1 MRYVNI
7 YLFVCWV
14 VEYEIYYIFIFEDI
28 LDIDIVDVIMI
39 RFFVILKNIRI
50 YIFEYVVKIWFY

>member
-39 RFFVILKNIRI
+39 RFFVIFKNIRI